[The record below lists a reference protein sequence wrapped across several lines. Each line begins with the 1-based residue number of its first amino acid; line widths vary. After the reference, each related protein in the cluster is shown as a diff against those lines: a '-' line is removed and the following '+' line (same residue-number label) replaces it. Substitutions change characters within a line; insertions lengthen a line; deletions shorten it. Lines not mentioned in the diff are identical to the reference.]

1 MTFLEEDLLRMD
13 YGFMKGMIGG
23 CRCQGKEIDDNTE
36 VILRVIASA
45 MKKKIKMVVKKD
57 M

>member
-1 MTFLEEDLLRMD
+1 
-13 YGFMKGMIGG
+13 MKGMIGG